1 MLKINKVENNEVK
14 DLLKKYEKKEENIS
28 IIPGLVVI
36 ILLIL
41 GVFYLIPSILGM
53 LLNLFSI
60 SGLVLLIFGIILFL
74 ILGNFILDMLLGIL
88 NIFR

>member
-14 DLLKKYEKKEENIS
+14 ELLKKYEKKDKNTS
-28 IIPGLVVI
+28 IIPGIIVI

-41 GVFYLIPSILGM
+41 GAFYLMPSILGM
-53 LLNLFSI
+53 LLNLFSLG
-60 SGLVLLIFGIILFL
+60 SALLIFGVILFL